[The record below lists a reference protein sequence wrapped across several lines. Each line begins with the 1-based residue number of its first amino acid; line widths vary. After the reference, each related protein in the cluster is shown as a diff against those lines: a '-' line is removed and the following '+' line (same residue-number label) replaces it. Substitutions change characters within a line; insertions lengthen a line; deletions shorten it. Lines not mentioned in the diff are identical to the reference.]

1 LSAGVSS
8 VGVIAGVNRL
18 AMPLTTHDGGPMEI
32 DCDRCTM
39 RGRGCHDCVVTVLL
53 GSPPTDTG
61 RSEAGVELP
70 SGALA
75 VAGIAGVDMTLTD
88 MTLTDMTLTDRSL
101 GGLDLDDADRMAL
114 RVLADSGLVRP
125 LPPGATRAA
134 GDDRDL
140 RGA

>member
-1 LSAGVSS
+1 
-8 VGVIAGVNRL
+8 
-18 AMPLTTHDGGPMEI
+18 MEI

-61 RSEAGVELP
+61 RSEPGVELP

-125 LPPGATRAA
+125 LPPGATMAA

>member
-1 LSAGVSS
+1 
-8 VGVIAGVNRL
+8 
-18 AMPLTTHDGGPMEI
+18 MEI

-53 GSPPTDTG
+53 GSPPTETG
-61 RSEAGVELP
+61 RSESTVGLP

-75 VAGIAGVDMTLTD
+75 VAGLAGFDLTLTD
-88 MTLTDMTLTDRSL
+88 MTP
-101 GGLDLDDADRMAL
+101 GGMELDDADRTAL

-125 LPPGATRAA
+125 LPPSAA
-134 GDDRDL
+134 MPPRDDRDL